1 MPLRRRSPFSRLSA
15 AHLLMV
21 LAAVLAFAVNLVV
34 LRSYDETV
42 AVVAMATEVA
52 TGATVTPA
60 DFQAVEVDVSP
71 QVLGALLIWEQVGEL
86 SGKVAARTLLPGELA
101 SRAAFIDP
109 ASGAGRRAMS
119 VPIDPAHAVGGAI
132 VAGDRIDLI
141 QVGEAG
147 ATYVIVDAEVL
158 TVNLVDRASL
168 GSSAAFS
175 VVIAVESS
183 DALAVAAAIR
193 DGQIEIVRST
203 GAPPIEVQSP

>member
-1 MPLRRRSPFSRLSA
+1 
-15 AHLLMV
+15 
-21 LAAVLAFAVNLVV
+21 
-34 LRSYDETV
+34 
-42 AVVAMATEVA
+42 
-52 TGATVTPA
+52 
-60 DFQAVEVDVSP
+60 
-71 QVLGALLIWEQVGEL
+71 LIWEHVGEL

-141 QVGEAG
+141 HVGEAG

>member
-34 LRSYDETV
+34 LRSHDETV

-141 QVGEAG
+141 HVGEAG

-168 GSSAAFS
+168 GGSAAFS

-193 DGQIEIVRST
+193 DGEIEIVRST
-203 GAPPIEVQSP
+203 GAPPIEVPSP